1 MNNTNK
7 SHLNEYIKSRPK
19 EILPTTIKG
28 YELMFNNI
36 QKEFGIDID
45 FKKMSLKDLE
55 YKIEKSEYYKLG
67 TKLKFLIIVNIIRGN
82 DEPKLVKLIEEYKY
96 KTKQATDKKTE
107 EVIEQNI
114 TFKDLIKD
122 MNEEENDKYY
132 LIKYILIHYGVRNK
146 DLVIN
151 KTDDKELYNQYKNNK
166 KDGNLLYVNKNKVYY
181 VRTNYKT
188 KTIYGIKENI
198 IDDVRFNI
206 IVQNITNDDSV
217 FVNKNNKT
225 YTDTE
230 IPIYIM
236 RMYNKSFKN
245 SKLSEGKI
253 YKIIVNHYQKNQ
265 EMLKKYADTR
275 GHSSSTQIK
284 TYMA

>member
-45 FKKMSLKDLE
+45 FKKMSLKDLHD
-55 YKIEKSEYYKLG
+55 KIEKSEYYKLG

-122 MNEEENDKYY
+122 MNEEENDK
-132 LIKYILIHYGVRNK
+132 
-146 DLVIN
+146 
-151 KTDDKELYNQYKNNK
+151 

-181 VRTNYKT
+181 VRTSYKT

-206 IVQNITNDDSV
+206 IVQNITNDDGV
-217 FVNKNNKT
+217 FVNKNNKN
-225 YTDTE
+225 YTDKE